1 MRHPLRRAVL
11 GLGTLIALAGLDW
24 SFHTSDAFAKDE
36 DERRALSLDELDAE
50 ETRREELAEAAEEK
64 RLEAIAK
71 LKSLLGDAEG
81 SRKAEMMLRL
91 ADLYFEQG
99 QAKYFGEMEGYQKW
113 YDDCFTNS
121 PDPDECDK
129 RQPDHTKSFSWYGK
143 SVKLYEAILKGY
155 PRYERADQATFYLG
169 MTYLELTRRED
180 ALASFKKLV
189 KLYPTSQWV
198 PDAYV
203 LIGEY
208 YFDKNEAFPALRAY
222 LKATSYKEH
231 GRWAYAMYKLA
242 WCYYNVEEYG
252 KAIDTMKQVV
262 SYSREN
268 AEGDRQK
275 VRLEEEALKDLVR
288 FFADAGAM
296 DEAYDYFSKL
306 GKKDLIRAMLK
317 RLASLYFEQGKF
329 DQSVETYRRL
339 INEAPQHRENP
350 GYQEEIIN
358 AYRKMGDQERVLEE
372 IRRLR
377 TEYGRTSAWWRANAS
392 DPDAQK
398 DADGTIEK
406 ALRFTATDFNE
417 QARKLE
423 KAKHPD
429 ARKMFESSVQA
440 YLVYMED
447 YTDHANAYNV
457 HYDFAELLWK
467 LKRYDDAYGE
477 YMKVVALDPKG
488 QHSRFCAESAIFAA
502 EEMVKKEGGGD
513 IQMKREKVSKD
524 VQPIDLTAWEQN
536 LVDACKRYA
545 ELYPGDKKVEIAT
558 YKSAFLLY
566 SRYHFT
572 EAAEQFRTVIARW
585 PNTSNA
591 EFSAHLI
598 LDALTIKEEWASLR
612 DTSKAFWQQE
622 GLGSKKFKG
631 EMYDIYSK
639 SAFKVIEIDFEK
651 NQDFGKTADSFLAFY
666 EEFPEFE
673 KVDFALNNAAAYY
686 YKADR
691 VADSMKVRHILIE
704 NERFGPKTKFYYRQ
718 IGALG
723 YDYERLADFETAS
736 SYYDKL
742 YELYPD
748 EREKVDKAGGDDV
761 DTKLAD
767 MDTQAAD
774 ALYSSAVFNAAAGNW
789 QGAVERYDTFI
800 KGFPADERT
809 LNSKLTVGK
818 LFEDAKEYGKAAERF
833 KTFYTSEK
841 DASPDLTFFAR
852 LHHGRALYELGKDAD
867 ARKLYKSSVAVYDK
881 MMKAGGEPGA
891 HTEFVAE
898 MMYRLT
904 EPELETQL
912 AREIKGVMPSGS
924 STSQRN
930 IKKEDAAFKNS
941 LQKKTGGLLELEQK
955 YTEIINTGAGEWG
968 LASLVAL
975 GQTYEDMADALIE
988 SKCPFYLTDDQCEFY
1003 KETIGDKAYGPQE
1016 KAVSAYQLAL
1026 QKSFELN
1033 LYNENT
1039 ALATRR
1045 LGELRPTDFP
1055 GLNESFAKPGLTAE
1069 KTKRFDIEDSI
1080 E

>member
-1 MRHPLRRAVL
+1 MLL
-11 GLGTLIALAGLDW
+11 ALAGLD
-24 SFHTSDAFAKDE
+24 FTFNPGEAFAKDK

-50 ETRREELAEAAEEK
+50 QVRRAEYAAAAEEK
-64 RLEAIAK
+64 RLEAISK
-71 LKSLLGDAEG
+71 LKSLLSDAEG
-81 SRKAEMMLRL
+81 DRKAEMMLRL

-99 QAKYFGEMEGYQKW
+99 QALYFGEMEEYQNW
-113 YDDCFTNS
+113 YDDCFTNA
-121 PDPDECDK
+121 PDPDSCDG
-129 RQPDHTKSFSWYGK
+129 REPDHTKSFSWYGK

-155 PRYERADQATFYLG
+155 PRYGRADQATFYLG

-222 LKATSYKEH
+222 LKATSYKDH
-231 GRWAYAMYKLA
+231 SRWAYAMYKLA

-252 KAIDTMKQVV
+252 KGIDTMKQVV
-262 SYSREN
+262 AYSREN

-317 RLASLYFEQGKF
+317 RLASLYLEQGKF
-329 DQSVETYRRL
+329 DESVSTYRRL
-339 INEAPQHRENP
+339 IMESPQHRENP

-358 AYRKMGDQERVLEE
+358 AYRKMGAGDKVLDE
-372 IRRLR
+372 IKRLR
-377 TEYGRTSAWWRANAS
+377 VEYGRTSAWWQANAS
-392 DPDAQK
+392 DPDAQSE
-398 DADGTIEK
+398 ADNTIEK

-429 ARKMFESSVQA
+429 SGKMFDTAVQA

-447 YTDHANAYNV
+447 YNEHKNAYNV
-457 HYDFAELLWK
+457 HYDFGELLWK
-467 LKRYDDAYGE
+467 LKRFEDAYGE
-477 YMKVVALDPKG
+477 YMKVVSLDPKG

-513 IQMKREKVSKD
+513 IQMKKEKVSKD
-524 VQPIDLTAWEQN
+524 VKPVPLSDWEQK

-591 EFSAHLI
+591 EFSAQLI
-598 LDALTIKEEWASLR
+598 LDALAIKEEWVSLR
-612 DTSKAFWQQE
+612 DTSKAFFQQE
-622 GLGSKKFKG
+622 GLGKKKFKDD
-631 EMYDIYSK
+631 MYDIYSK
-639 SAFKVIEIDFEK
+639 SSFRVIEVDFEK
-651 NQDFGKTADSFLAFY
+651 EQNYGKTADAYLAFY
-666 EEFPEFE
+666 DEFPEFD

-691 VADSMKVRHILIE
+691 VADSMKVRHILVE
-704 NERFGPKTKFYYRQ
+704 DERFGPKTKFYYGQ
-718 IGALG
+718 VGYLG
-723 YDYERLADFETAS
+723 YDYERLADFEKA
-736 SYYDKL
+736 SYYYDML
-742 YELYPD
+742 YSLYPE
-748 EREKVDKAGGDDV
+748 EREKIDKDKELEDK

-767 MDTQAAD
+767 MDARAAD
-774 ALYSSAVFNAAAGNW
+774 ALYTSAVFHSAMGDW
-789 QGAVERYDTFI
+789 QGAVERYDTFLENF
-800 KGFPADERT
+800 GADERVMDT
-809 LNSKLTVGK
+809 RLTVGR
-818 LFEDAKEYGKAAERF
+818 LYEENEDWTKAAETF
-833 KTFYTSEK
+833 KGFYTEIK
-841 DASPDLTFFAR
+841 DAPPEFSFFAR
-852 LHHGRALYELGKDAD
+852 LHHGRAMFEMGKEKD
-867 ARKLYKSSVAVYDK
+867 ARKLYESSVTMYEKLIAD
-881 MMKAGGEPGA
+881 GGEPGA

-904 EPELETQL
+904 EPDLDKQLERAL
-912 AREIKGVMPSGS
+912 KGAYPAGTSPSQS
-924 STSQRN
+924 K
-930 IKKEDAAFKNS
+930 IKKEDKAFKDS
-941 LQKKTGGLLELEQK
+941 LQAKTGGLLDMEAR

-968 LASLVAL
+968 LASLIAL
-975 GQTYEDMADALIE
+975 GRAYEDMSETLLEAP
-988 SKCPFYLTDDQCEFY
+988 CPFYLTGDQCGFY
-1003 KETIGDKAYGPQE
+1003 RETIGDKAYGPQE
-1016 KAVSAYQLAL
+1016 KAVAAYQLAL

-1033 LYNENT
+1033 LYNDNT
-1039 ALATRR
+1039 AFATRR
-1045 LGELRPTDFP
+1045 LGELRPLDFP
-1055 GLNESFAKPGLTAE
+1055 GLNEEFGKPGYTAE
-1069 KTKRFDIEDSI
+1069 KSSSFDVETAIE
-1080 E
+1080 